1 MGRWTSIVAVTIP
14 LIRGGS
20 TTVLQSIWRSMDGE
34 SSLVRYGNVEVISPN
49 DRSCPMEE
57 AFRKAERNWC
67 RAQLKDF
74 EIYRCIEVND
84 KLQPYPISPKFPRVN
99 ATLYCTH
106 RWWIC
111 FQPRFFTWFDHQS
124 WYPLGRPVA
133 TSLGECISVWRVSS
147 NLLNHIEP
155 TKSLQV
161 FSYLFI
167 HFALHISLVALV
179 HFQKLSSGLGSRQKN
194 TKAIKWNQLSFNN
207 RSNQNLI
214 EPIVYNKYSTLCY
227 QDHLSWHADHGCAPM
242 ANPAKLWQLLGFEQ
256 CLLLYACVVP
266 WQALGH

>member
-1 MGRWTSIVAVTIP
+1 MGRWTSIVAVRLP
-14 LIRGGS
+14 LKLGGS

-34 SSLVRYGNVEVISPN
+34 SSLVRYGDVEVISSS
-49 DRSCPMEE
+49 DRSC
-57 AFRKAERNWC
+57 
-67 RAQLKDF
+67 
-74 EIYRCIEVND
+74 
-84 KLQPYPISPKFPRVN
+84 N
-99 ATLYCTH
+99 ATLCCAH

-133 TSLGECISVWRVSS
+133 TSLGE
-147 NLLNHIEP
+147 
-155 TKSLQV
+155 V

-167 HFALHISLVALV
+167 HLAQHISLVAL
-179 HFQKLSSGLGSRQKN
+179 FSLSKALIRTWLN
-194 TKAIKWNQLSFNN
+194 TKEYQFSFNN
-207 RSNQNLI
+207 RSNKHLI
-214 EPIVYNKYSTLCY
+214 QPIVYNKYSTLCY

-266 WQALGH
+266 WQTLGH